1 MFVLPMTRQAQAFS
15 RQLERLFDDDLYGR
29 PSAAAPAAAAEP
41 LASRS
46 PLLDIVETA
55 RGYTVQAE
63 LPGVAKD
70 DVKVHVE
77 GRQVSL
83 SAQPRAA
90 QERREGERPLHRERP
105 ASGFAR
111 SFTLPAELDAAA
123 CEARL
128 SDGVL
133 TLELVRRHADGP
145 STLPVR

>member
-1 MFVLPMTRQAQAFS
+1 MFVLPMPRQAQAFS
-15 RQLERLFDDDLYGR
+15 RQLERLFDDELYGR
-29 PSAAAPAAAAEP
+29 ASAAAPTPEP

-63 LPGVAKD
+63 LPGVAKE

-83 SAQPRAA
+83 SAQPRPT

-111 SFTLPAELDAAA
+111 SFTLPVELDAAA

-128 SDGVL
+128 ADGVL

>member
-1 MFVLPMTRQAQAFS
+1 MFVLPMPRQAQAFS
-15 RQLERLFDDDLYGR
+15 RQLERLFDDELYGR
-29 PSAAAPAAAAEP
+29 ASAAAPTPEP

-63 LPGVAKD
+63 LPGVAKE

-83 SAQPRAA
+83 SAQPRPT

-105 ASGFAR
+105 ASGFEIGRAH
-111 SFTLPAELDAAA
+111 
-123 CEARL
+123 
-128 SDGVL
+128 V
-133 TLELVRRHADGP
+133 
-145 STLPVR
+145 